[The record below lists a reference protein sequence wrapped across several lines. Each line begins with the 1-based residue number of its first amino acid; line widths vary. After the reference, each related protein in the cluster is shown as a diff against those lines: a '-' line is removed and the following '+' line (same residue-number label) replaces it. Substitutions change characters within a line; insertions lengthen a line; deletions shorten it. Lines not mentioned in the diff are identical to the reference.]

1 MASTPEVVEPLK
13 EEAIVY
19 FVVSPDS
26 GQGHRIYADEESKH
40 WSGSDQAASR
50 LKSTQS
56 SIPARL
62 IRTEFVPLVGVRQNG
77 VPTAISKRLLP

>member
-26 GQGHRIYADEESKH
+26 GQGHRIYADEDIQALERV
-40 WSGSDQAASR
+40 GSSR
-50 LKSTQS
+50 KPFK
-56 SIPARL
+56 IH
-62 IRTEFVPLVGVRQNG
+62 TE
-77 VPTAISKRLLP
+77 